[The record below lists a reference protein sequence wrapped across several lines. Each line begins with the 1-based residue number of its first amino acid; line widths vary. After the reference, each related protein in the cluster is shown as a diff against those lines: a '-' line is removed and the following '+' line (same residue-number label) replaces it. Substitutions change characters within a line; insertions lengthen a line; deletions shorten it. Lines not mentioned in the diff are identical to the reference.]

1 MFLNKKQIKPGIWV
15 LELSG
20 RVQMGPDC
28 KRIDQEVEDHIKNQ
42 ENHIILDMAAVDHID
57 SAVIGQIVKSFS
69 RLAKTGGT
77 LRLAA
82 CSPMVQGVL
91 TMTQVHR
98 VISMYPTALEASE
111 GLPPAAK

>member
-1 MFLNKKQIKPGIWV
+1 MFLKKKQIKPGIWV

-28 KRIDQEVEDHIKNQ
+28 KRIDQEVEDHIQKQ
-42 ENHIILDMAAVDHID
+42 EHHIILDMAAVDHID

-69 RLAKTGGT
+69 RLAKAGGT

-82 CSPMVQGVL
+82 RTPMVQGVL
-91 TMTQVHR
+91 TIAQVHGL
-98 VISMYPTALEASE
+98 ISMYPPALEATE
-111 GLPPAAK
+111 GLPPAA

>member
-1 MFLNKKQIKPGIWV
+1 MFLQKKQIKPGIWV

-20 RVQMGPDC
+20 RVQMGPDGN
-28 KRIDQEVEDHIKNQ
+28 RIDQEVEDHIKKQ
-42 ENHIILDMAAVDHID
+42 EHHIILDMAAVDHID

-69 RLAKTGGT
+69 RLTKTGGT

-91 TMTQVHR
+91 TMTQVQL
-98 VISMYPTALEASE
+98 VISISPTALEASE

>member
-28 KRIDQEVEDHIKNQ
+28 KRIDQEVEHHISIK

-57 SAVIGQIVKSFS
+57 SAVIGQS
-69 RLAKTGGT
+69 
-77 LRLAA
+77 
-82 CSPMVQGVL
+82 
-91 TMTQVHR
+91 
-98 VISMYPTALEASE
+98 
-111 GLPPAAK
+111 

>member
-1 MFLNKKQIKPGIWV
+1 MFLTKKQIKPGIWV

-28 KRIDQEVEDHIKNQ
+28 KRIDQEVEHHLQSQ
-42 ENHIILDMAAVDHID
+42 EKHIILDMAAVDHID
-57 SAVIGQIVKSFS
+57 SAVIGQIVKSYS
-69 RLAKTGGT
+69 RLTKNGGT

-82 CSPMVQGVL
+82 CSPMVKGVL

-98 VISMYPTALEASE
+98 VITMYPTALEASE
-111 GLPPAAK
+111 DLPTAK

>member
-1 MFLNKKQIKPGIWV
+1 
-15 LELSG
+15 
-20 RVQMGPDC
+20 
-28 KRIDQEVEDHIKNQ
+28 
-42 ENHIILDMAAVDHID
+42 
-57 SAVIGQIVKSFS
+57 VKCFS

-98 VISMYPTALEASE
+98 VISMYPTAQEASE
-111 GLPPAAK
+111 GLPPAK

>member
-1 MFLNKKQIKPGIWV
+1 MFLAKKQIKPGIWV

-28 KRIDQEVEDHIKNQ
+28 KRIEQEVEEHIRIQ
-42 ENHIILDMAAVDHID
+42 EHHIILDMAAVDHID
-57 SAVIGQIVKSFS
+57 SAVIGQIVKSFT
-69 RLAKTGGT
+69 RLKKSGGT

-82 CSPMVQGVL
+82 CNSMVKGVL

-98 VISMYPTALEASE
+98 VISLYPTALEASE
-111 GLPPAAK
+111 GLPPEK

>member
-1 MFLNKKQIKPGIWV
+1 MVLKKKQIKPGIWV

-28 KRIDQEVEDHIKNQ
+28 KRIDQEVEDHIQKQ
-42 ENHIILDMAAVDHID
+42 EHHIILDMAAVDHID

-98 VISMYPTALEASE
+98 VISMYPTALEATE
-111 GLPPAAK
+111 GLPRAAK

>member
-1 MFLNKKQIKPGIWV
+1 MFLKKKQIKPGIWV

-28 KRIDQEVEDHIKNQ
+28 KRIDQEVEDHIKMQ

-91 TMTQVHR
+91 TMTQAHGVFP
-98 VISMYPTALEASE
+98 MYPPARKPTG

>member
-1 MFLNKKQIKPGIWV
+1 MFLKKNQIKPGIWV

-28 KRIDQEVEDHIKNQ
+28 KRIDEEVEHHMKNQ
-42 ENHIILDMAAVDHID
+42 ENHIILDMAGVDHID

-69 RLAKTGGT
+69 RLHKTGGT

-82 CSPMVQGVL
+82 CSPMVKGVL

-111 GLPPAAK
+111 GLPHAK

>member
-1 MFLNKKQIKPGIWV
+1 MFLNKKQIKPSIWV
-15 LELSG
+15 LELFG
-20 RVQMGPDC
+20 RVQRGRDC
-28 KRIDQEVEDHIKNQ
+28 KRIDQEVEDHIKKQ
-42 ENHIILDMAAVDHID
+42 EYHIIFDMAGRDHID
-57 SAVIGQIVKSFS
+57 SAVIGQIVKCFS

-111 GLPPAAK
+111 GLPPTK